1 MVSTLQYGNRRMEFS
16 EFIYD
21 WHIRKYGLKT
31 LAQRHLLKLIQS
43 LRKHEKKVFQCQL
56 YVDLGDSIVFFWVL
70 LN

>member
-1 MVSTLQYGNRRMEFS
+1 MAQLYRDNYEGMVSTLQYGNRRMEFS

-56 YVDLGDSIVFFWVL
+56 
-70 LN
+70 